1 MSLLYDQPAAHHN
14 PQRDPFPSESWA
26 VHGGRVGAYTIAD
39 PALVRVRWGRV

>member
-26 VHGGRVGAYTIAD
+26 ARGGRVGAYTIAD